1 MTEKLSDQSLNLKTN
16 FMRTRNYLLIIC
28 LFLTFCQGCVKEL
41 HELPPRPSLVV
52 KLNGVEKDSIIVFPG
67 EEVKIDIDFIANKG
81 FIQELY
87 VKDNAG
93 TYLKGFPLTMDSTE
107 LHNKSQYSYSF
118 RANDYLPEGGSH
130 YQTYNF
136 QVVCKD
142 NNQPKQLINKTITI
156 LIADELK
163 SYTVTLGAQENKEHG
178 GFLNFRTGEV
188 FTLEQVRQ
196 MSLEELQQIEI
207 CYFYGEENEVE
218 SYYIEQRLL
227 PLAGLQNYSGS
238 WQYLTKKYDALNIYT
253 ISTLDQIAPES
264 GSQNKIAFI
273 QGTINP
279 SPQYI
284 DEYKYSTDL
293 IGYRNPATSSASEH
307 PVLQGI
313 YIMSLRKYTSWP
325 EDTDSK
331 EYCVVV
337 YHAKEIVPGK
347 DGYIT
352 LEIKAA
358 PRFIY

>member
-52 KLNGVEKDSIIVFPG
+52 KLNGVEKDSIVVSPG

-156 LIADELK
+156 LVADELK
-163 SYTVTLGAQENKEHG
+163 SYTVTLGAQGNTEHG
-178 GFLNFRTGEV
+178 HFLKLSTGEV
-188 FTLEQVRQ
+188 FTLAQVQ
-196 MSLEELQQIEI
+196 QKSMEELMEIEL
-207 CYFYGEENEVE
+207 CYFYGEEDEVE
-218 SYYIEQRLL
+218 TYYREQRLY
-227 PLAGLQNYSGS
+227 PLLGTHNTSASWGFIMNQYDIMAPYRIPTLNAAITEGS
-238 WQYLTKKYDALNIYT
+238 YA
-253 ISTLDQIAPES
+253 
-264 GSQNKIAFI
+264 QNKLGFI
-273 QGTINP
+273 QASISASQT
-279 SPQYI
+279 YI
-284 DEYKYSTDL
+284 DVYKYTTDITYGVSITEST
-293 IGYRNPATSSASEH
+293 H
-307 PVLQGI
+307 PTWEGI
-313 YIMSLRKYTSWP
+313 YVINLQRFSQWP
-325 EDTDSK
+325 DRNLYDTNKAVFRVK
-331 EYCVVV
+331 EL
-337 YHAKEIVPGK
+337 VPGK

-352 LEIKAA
+352 LEVKAS
-358 PRFIY
+358 PKYLY